1 MDIKGEINNPGIYKL
16 KKDSRVIDVIEMAGG
31 LTEKANTSVIN
42 LSKKIEDEM
51 VIIIYSNYE
60 IENFKKTKEQEESLI
75 KQCSKKDSNSLINDA
90 CIETNKEEIVD
101 NNSQVSLNNA
111 TKEELMTLTGI
122 GESKANDIITYR
134 NSNGGFKSIEEIKNI
149 KGIGDSIFDKI
160 KDRLTI

>member
-1 MDIKGEINNPGIYKL
+1 
-16 KKDSRVIDVIEMAGG
+16 MAGG

-60 IENFKKTKEQEESLI
+60 IENFKRTKEVEESLL
-75 KQCSKKDSNSLINDA
+75 KQCSKKDSNSLKNDA
-90 CIETNKEEIVD
+90 CIETDSKETKTTNGQI
-101 NNSQVSLNNA
+101 SLNNA

-122 GESKANDIITYR
+122 GEAKADDIISYR
-134 NSNGGFKSIEEIKNI
+134 NSNGGFKNIEEIKNI

-160 KDRLTI
+160 KDRITI